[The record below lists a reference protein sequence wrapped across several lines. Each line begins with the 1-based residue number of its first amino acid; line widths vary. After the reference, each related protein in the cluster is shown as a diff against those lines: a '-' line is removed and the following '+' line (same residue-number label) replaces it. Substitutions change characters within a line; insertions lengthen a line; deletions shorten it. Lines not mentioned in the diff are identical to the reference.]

1 MNWSESFAQRTHN
14 MKPSAIRE
22 ILKLTQRS
30 QVISFAGG
38 LPAPNL
44 FPVTRLR
51 EAADTVLAE
60 HGSEALQ
67 YSTTEGYAPLRD
79 WIASGFKG
87 VTAENVQIVS
97 GSQQG
102 LDLVAKIFFDPG
114 DKVVVAAPTYM
125 GALRAFDAYEVRY
138 LSVATDEEGIVPDS
152 LERALKQSPKMVY
165 VIPNFDNPKGT
176 TMSLARRKP
185 LVELAR
191 KYGVPIYEDN
201 PYGELRFEGEDLPH
215 LYDLA
220 PDVVIYAGTFS
231 KIMVPGFRLAWLIAD
246 PLVLT
251 PLVRAKQAADLHT
264 ASYTQMI
271 AFEVSKD
278 GFMDQQVAKTRNYY
292 KEQRDLMLTAL
303 ERNSPDFV
311 SWTRPKGGMFLWCT
325 LAKEMNATEI
335 AYDAVKQG
343 VAYVPGETFYAND
356 AALNT
361 LRLSYSVATP
371 EQISEGIGSLG
382 KLFEK
387 HHERTYPCNLSA
399 AQARSWSYPGL
410 VDTSTLDV
418 A

>member
-1 MNWSESFAQRTHN
+1 MKWSDSFARRTRN

-38 LPAPNL
+38 LPAPGL

-51 EAADTVLAE
+51 EAADTVLE
-60 HGSEALQ
+60 KYGSEALQ
-67 YSTTEGYAPLRD
+67 YSTTEGHPPLRD
-79 WIASGFKG
+79 WIASRFRG
-87 VTAENVQIVS
+87 VTAENVQIIS

-102 LDLVAKIFFDPG
+102 LDLIAKVFLDPG

-125 GALRAFDAYEVRY
+125 GALRAFDAYEVQY
-138 LSVATDEEGIVPDS
+138 LSVATDEEGVVPDALEKA
-152 LERALKQSPKMVY
+152 LERSPKLIY
-165 VIPNFDNPKGT
+165 VIPNFDNPTGI
-176 TMSLARRKP
+176 TMSLRRREA
-185 LVELAR
+185 LVGLAR
-191 KYGVPIYEDN
+191 EYGVPIYEDD
-201 PYGELRFEGEDLPH
+201 PYGELRFEGEPLPH

-231 KIMVPGFRLAWLIAD
+231 KIMVPGFRLAWLVAD
-246 PLVLT
+246 PQVLT

-278 GFMDQQVAKTRNYY
+278 GFMAGQVARTRAYY
-292 KEQRDLMLTAL
+292 KSQRDLMLTAL
-303 ERNSPDFV
+303 DRHFPDFV
-311 SWTRPKGGMFLWCT
+311 GWTRPKGGMFLWCT
-325 LAKEMNATEI
+325 LSEGMNATEI
-335 AYDAVKQG
+335 AYDAAREG
-343 VAYVPGETFYAND
+343 VAYVPGETFYANG

-382 KLFEK
+382 RLFE
-387 HHERTYPCNLSA
+387 HHDKEQRAVPA
-399 AQARSWSYPGL
+399 AQTRG
-410 VDTSTLDV
+410 
-418 A
+418 